1 MLPITIPERELWDE
15 KNLCMIYTKE
25 VHLKLEHSLISISN
39 WEMKWHVSY
48 FDTMNKTEE
57 QAFDYIRCMTLN
69 KELNDEVFL
78 GLTQKNVS
86 DINEY
91 MLDPMTAT
99 TIREVKSTTKPKQQ
113 IVTSELV
120 YYWMIQFGIPFTCE
134 KWHINRLIMLIRVCA
149 EESKPKKGKG
159 RNPKDIAMDY
169 RAINAARRAA
179 LNTKG

>member
-15 KNLCMIYTKE
+15 RNNCMLYTKE

-48 FDTMNKTEE
+48 FDEKQKTEE

-69 KELNDEVFL
+69 KELSDDVYR
-78 GLTQKNVS
+78 GLTQENVK
-86 DINEY
+86 DINDY
-91 MLDPMTAT
+91 MLNSMTAT
-99 TIREVKSTTKPKQQ
+99 TIGEVKNQTNMSHRK
-113 IVTSELV
+113 ITSELI
-120 YYWMIQFGIPFTCE
+120 YYWMIQFGIPFSCE

-149 EESKPKKGKG
+149 EESKPRKG
-159 RNPKDIAMDY
+159 RKQKDIAMDY